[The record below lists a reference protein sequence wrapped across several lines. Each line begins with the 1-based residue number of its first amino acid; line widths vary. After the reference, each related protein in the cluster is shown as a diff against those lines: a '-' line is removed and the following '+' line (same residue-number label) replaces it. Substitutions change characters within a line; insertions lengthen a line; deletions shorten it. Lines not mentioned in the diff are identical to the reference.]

1 MLDSFLTELF
11 SLRRKPDTIC
21 HLEHLKPVLDEL
33 GNPNLDFPAV
43 HIAGTNGKGSVATKI
58 AAALQASGKRVG
70 LFTSPHLLRF
80 HERIRVNGEE
90 ITDEQILE
98 LGPRVIHAAKYAPI
112 PLHFFE
118 ITTLMAFL
126 YFSIQ
131 RVEIAVFETGMGG
144 LLDATNVVRPL
155 LSVITSISRDH
166 VERLGSTL
174 DTIAEQKAGI
184 IKQGVPVVL
193 GAFAKRKPC
202 LQKAE
207 QLGCK
212 VHLVEQTSE
221 LFEEE
226 NRFTARRA
234 MEVLGIQ
241 ESAITMGLDCTPACR
256 FQEIDGV
263 IFDVAHNQDGFI
275 KLFAMFHHHF
285 PHFKARLVL
294 GLSEEKEIDTIVSYV
309 EQQASLIHL
318 VRADSPRAT
327 STGRFQLSIPHSK
340 EPSLVGG
347 GLKRALLEKQHDEKI
362 IVCGSFYVVSEAIA
376 SLKKWSSS

>member
-1 MLDSFLTELF
+1 MPDSFLTDLF
-11 SLRRKPDTIC
+11 SLRRKPDSIC
-21 HLEHLKPVLDEL
+21 DLEHLTPVLKEL
-33 GNPNLDFPAV
+33 GNPDLDFPTV

-58 AAALQASGKRVG
+58 AAALQASGKKVG

-80 HERIRVNGEE
+80 HERIKINSEE
-90 ITDEQILE
+90 IGDAQILE
-98 LGPRVIHAAKYAPI
+98 LGARVLHAAKQAPI

-118 ITTLMAFL
+118 ITTLVAFL

-131 RVEIAVFETGMGG
+131 KIDIAVFETGMGG

-166 VERLGSTL
+166 TERLGSTL
-174 DTIAEQKAGI
+174 DAIAEQKAGI
-184 IKQGVPVVL
+184 IKRGVPIVL
-193 GAFAKRKPC
+193 GAFASRKPC

-207 QLGCK
+207 KLGCE
-212 VHLVEQTSE
+212 VYLVEQTSE

-226 NRFTARRA
+226 NRLTARRA
-234 MEVLGIQ
+234 LEVLGIQ
-241 ESAITMGLDCTPACR
+241 EPAIAIGLECTPACR
-256 FQEIDGV
+256 FQEIGSV

-275 KLFAMFHHHF
+275 KLFAMFHHYF

-294 GLSEEKEIDTIVSYV
+294 GLSEEKEIDTIVRHV
-309 EQQASLIHL
+309 EQQASFIHL
-318 VRADSPRAT
+318 VQAGSPRAT
-327 STGRFQLSIPHSK
+327 PTSRFQLSIPHSK

-376 SLKKWSSS
+376 SLKN